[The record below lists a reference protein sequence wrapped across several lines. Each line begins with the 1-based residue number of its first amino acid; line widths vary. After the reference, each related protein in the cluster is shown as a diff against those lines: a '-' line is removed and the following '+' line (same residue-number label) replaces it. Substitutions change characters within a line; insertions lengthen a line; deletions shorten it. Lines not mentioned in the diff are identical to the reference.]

1 MATPISKGKASETK
15 NDGQMQ
21 IDTSE
26 GHAREVPI
34 YDIDVAETAEKKR
47 KTVNY
52 SPANA
57 TTQDLHPYAR
67 GAVIEVWYRAKK
79 EEADDWWS
87 EPESEEDDDESVE
100 KTVRLCDVIDR
111 AQNENTGKW
120 RYYVHYKDFNRR
132 MDEWISVD
140 RIVSPP
146 SVGNAKARALK
157 KEEEREKKK
166 KQKKEEEEK
175 ALMDWTQPRS
185 RRRASAVDISKD
197 DMNGRRRRL
206 SRKKSFNTDDD
217 NTVVASNV
225 EEDDEEYQDEKEKS
239 NEEMLALP
247 TDTVTTHTVGEH
259 VVATVKAQELDEHE
273 GLDEASLRE
282 HEEVTKVKNVGFMEL
297 GQYQMETWY
306 FSPLPKELLNASG
319 FIDVLYVCEFSFGLY
334 ARKSELQRFQAR
346 LPSERRHPPGNEIYR
361 NGDLAMF
368 EVDGMEER
376 IYCQNL
382 CYLAKLFLDHKTL
395 YYDVDPFLFYV
406 LCEVDNRGFHP
417 VGYYSK
423 EKYSDVGYN
432 LACILTFPAHQRK
445 GYGRFL
451 IAFSYELS
459 KKEEKV
465 GSPEKPMSDLGQQA
479 YKPYWG
485 STVVDYLLNQSNE
498 SSLSIMDVSKR
509 TSIMAEDIVFTLNQL
524 GILKIIN
531 GIYFIAAEKSLLQ
544 RLAEK
549 YPVKEPR
556 VDPSKLHW
564 TPFLTDIKRDK
575 FSIHSKKPNVETDE
589 VRGTG
594 GF

>member
-26 GHAREVPI
+26 GHAREVTI

-52 SPANA
+52 SPTNA

-297 GQYQMETWY
+297 GQ
-306 FSPLPKELLNASG
+306 
-319 FIDVLYVCEFSFGLY
+319 
-334 ARKSELQRFQAR
+334 
-346 LPSERRHPPGNEIYR
+346 
-361 NGDLAMF
+361 
-368 EVDGMEER
+368 
-376 IYCQNL
+376 
-382 CYLAKLFLDHKTL
+382 
-395 YYDVDPFLFYV
+395 
-406 LCEVDNRGFHP
+406 
-417 VGYYSK
+417 
-423 EKYSDVGYN
+423 
-432 LACILTFPAHQRK
+432 
-445 GYGRFL
+445 
-451 IAFSYELS
+451 
-459 KKEEKV
+459 
-465 GSPEKPMSDLGQQA
+465 
-479 YKPYWG
+479 
-485 STVVDYLLNQSNE
+485 
-498 SSLSIMDVSKR
+498 
-509 TSIMAEDIVFTLNQL
+509 
-524 GILKIIN
+524 
-531 GIYFIAAEKSLLQ
+531 
-544 RLAEK
+544 
-549 YPVKEPR
+549 
-556 VDPSKLHW
+556 
-564 TPFLTDIKRDK
+564 
-575 FSIHSKKPNVETDE
+575 
-589 VRGTG
+589 
-594 GF
+594 